1 MNFFIGLILISF
13 MSSVS
18 HGVTALDTAIEVGS
32 IKVEFYNTSNTGI
45 IHVYQCDS
53 CTQKIYKFSTPPK
66 VIRSGKVITFEFFL
80 KDYWNAKFPTLLLDN
95 KSLSVFQ
102 VVY

>member
-1 MNFFIGLILISF
+1 MKFFIGLILF
-13 MSSVS
+13 SVLSATS

-32 IKVEFYNTSNTGI
+32 IKVEYYDTSNTGV

-53 CTQKIYKFSTPPK
+53 CTQSIYKFSTPPK
-66 VIRSGKVITFEFFL
+66 VIRSGKVIDFKVFMN
-80 KDYWNAKFPTLLLDN
+80 DYWNAKFPTLLLDN
-95 KSLSVFQ
+95 ESLSILQ